1 MLSRIV
7 ARARGFHPR
16 RPLAR
21 RPLVIALALGTLA
34 LGAACE
40 RTRLGRAPEERPC
53 PPGTERAIAES
64 PSGREQW
71 CRRGGPGLRHGPY
84 RAWHDNGRIQAEG
97 GFADGRPDGRWRF
110 FYANGRRLLDGEY
123 RDGTKQ
129 GPWTFWYANG
139 VKKEAGA
146 FRDGREQGR
155 WTRWFESGQ
164 PQSDGEY
171 RDGIPDGRWT
181 YWYDRGPVRE
191 TGEYRNGERAGPWR
205 RASVTGQPCD

>member
-1 MLSRIV
+1 VV
-7 ARARGFHPR
+7 AF
-16 RPLAR
+16 
-21 RPLVIALALGTLA
+21 ALGTLA

-53 PPGTERAIAES
+53 PPGTERAVAES
-64 PSGREQW
+64 PSGRERW
-71 CRRGGPGLRHGPY
+71 CRRGGTGLRHGPY
-84 RAWHDNGRIQAEG
+84 LAWHDNGPIQVEG
-97 GFADGRPDGRWRF
+97 GFSDGRQDGRWRL

-123 RDGTKQ
+123 RDGMKQ
-129 GPWTFWYANG
+129 GPWTFWYGNG

-146 FRDGREQGR
+146 FREGREQGR
-155 WTRWFESGQ
+155 WLRWFESGQ

-171 RDGIPDGRWT
+171 RDGVPDGRWT